1 MKLFEIGCPAK
12 VIQVG
17 ILKPS
22 SNLIV
27 HTPSQSSCLVVLPF
41 LGLQVHT
48 VRV

>member
-1 MKLFEIGCPAK
+1 LGVLQRCFL
-12 VIQVG
+12 VG